1 MKIDKILGIIKEKLD
16 GINYAFIGSVNLYVQ
31 GIGVQPRDIDILTTL
46 ADIKKIDKILE
57 KYRIKDI
64 YFDESEGRNS
74 YRSFYKI
81 DSVEIEVLGNV
92 NNIARQPEALGRKIL
107 INFNGINLPCFLLTD
122 ELEAY
127 RKMGR
132 AEKVE
137 IIEKFLGNK

>member
-1 MKIDKILGIIKEKLD
+1 M
-16 GINYAFIGSVNLYVQ
+16 
-31 GIGVQPRDIDILTTL
+31 
-46 ADIKKIDKILE
+46 
-57 KYRIKDI
+57 
-64 YFDESEGRNS
+64 
-74 YRSFYKI
+74 
-81 DSVEIEVLGNV
+81 GNV